1 MKSKIFSNR
10 TNYYCGVV
18 RGRFSEYV
26 DRLLPYEEQLEVH
39 EHLSSCETCTQELD
53 DLCKTISM
61 LADFRQ
67 ELPSAVITSHV
78 PRSIFAAVE
87 YFPSIQREEENR
99 LSFSFLAPYLTA
111 LVVLCLVVTTW
122 VFEEHRSVHPKYN
135 ASNYVEVR
143 GN

>member
-1 MKSKIFSNR
+1 MKLKTFSNR
-10 TNYYCGVV
+10 KNHYCEVI

-26 DRLLPYEEQLEVH
+26 DRLLPFDEQLEVH
-39 EHLSSCETCTQELD
+39 EHLSSCHSCAQELD

-67 ELPSAVITSHV
+67 ELPSAVNTFHV

-87 YFPSIQREEENR
+87 YFPSIQREDENR
-99 LSFSFLAPYLTA
+99 ITLSFLAPYLTA
-111 LVVLCLVVTTW
+111 FVVLCLVVTTW
-122 VFEEHRSVHPKYN
+122 LFEEQRSVHAKYN